1 MRISP
6 GRVCG
11 ALARSAAT
19 ESRLIPVGISL
30 GRVCGALARSAATD
44 SASILNGG
52 HPLGHLIRV
61 YMSVVL
67 PLASRRPIGASN
79 GSPMTVHTDQ
89 EVGIPR
95 LVHTLPEVRQVETE
109 IAILSVKSTGP
120 AVAAMGSRTL
130 GGIPWC
136 RCCNGIQWFA
146 VSLSQNWG
154 V

>member
-1 MRISP
+1 M
-6 GRVCG
+6 
-11 ALARSAAT
+11 
-19 ESRLIPVGISL
+19 
-30 GRVCGALARSAATD
+30 
-44 SASILNGG
+44 
-52 HPLGHLIRV
+52 GHLIRV

-130 GGIPWC
+130 GGIPWWLVPLL
-136 RCCNGIQWFA
+136 QWDSELWVGSRGA
-146 VSLSQNWG
+146 VAAMGFELWVGSRGAVAAMGSSGLPFH
-154 V
+154 